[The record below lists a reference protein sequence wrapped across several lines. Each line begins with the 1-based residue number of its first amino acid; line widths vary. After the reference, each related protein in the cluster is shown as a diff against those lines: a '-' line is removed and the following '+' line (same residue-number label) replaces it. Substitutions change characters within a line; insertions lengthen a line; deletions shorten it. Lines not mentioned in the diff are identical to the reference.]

1 MKNHI
6 FSKKNGAICF
16 FDHNFIGF
24 FNKTAKSF
32 YSQLKRVLLVFC
44 IFFFFGSISGQG
56 LPSSNPPDLPQ
67 RSRSSN
73 ENAAPIGDG
82 TFYLIGFAIA
92 YIAVK
97 IKQANKKEMLK
108 KEINS

>member
-24 FNKTAKSF
+24 FNKTAKDF
-32 YSQLKRVLLVFC
+32 YSQLRRVLLVFC
-44 IFFFFGSISGQG
+44 IFFFFGSISGQD
-56 LPSSNPPDLPQ
+56 LASSDPPDLPH
-67 RSRSSN
+67 RGKSGN
-73 ENAAPIGDG
+73 ENPAPIGDG
-82 TFYLIGFAIA
+82 TFYLVGFALA

-97 IKQANKKEMLK
+97 VRQANKKEIQ
-108 KEINS
+108 KEGNK